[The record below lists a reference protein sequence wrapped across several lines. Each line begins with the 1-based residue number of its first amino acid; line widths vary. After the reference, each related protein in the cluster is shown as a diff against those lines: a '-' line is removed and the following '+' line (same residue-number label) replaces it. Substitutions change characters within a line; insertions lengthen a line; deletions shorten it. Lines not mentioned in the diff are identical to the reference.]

1 MKKQAVVVMDQS
13 RKSLDR
19 EQAALRQAQEALESK
34 DSAAVDALRA
44 AKREAYMLDL
54 MTDASQ
60 DMAGM
65 LRFASSPLFLEILRI
80 LSHTMLLLL
89 IHIGSYLDA
98 VTEEQ
103 RVNSRVEV
111 LLRLA
116 KQNDID
122 FWAYEDRTRRI
133 VPFQDRAAQVRE
145 FRDFFGSTL
154 AMIYN
159 ALFSR
164 NPHPA
169 NLTELMDKFRDVESI
184 HDFVKAQ
191 LVAGAKFALIWLRIC
206 YSKLDFNNVFDIL
219 YCKTSKRRVNA
230 DKHNE
235 VASPV
240 AEKMIDEL
248 LWYDAAYFTDHRY
261 DDSTQIVRAG
271 RESTTIDYNH
281 YCETYLMSRQYLRY
295 LFLKPPSILSG
306 MSVFVN
312 SRGFFMEPRRIN

>member
-1 MKKQAVVVMDQS
+1 MNKQAMIVMDQS

-19 EQAALRQAQEALESK
+19 EQATLLQAQEALELK
-34 DSAAVDALRA
+34 DYDAADALRA
-44 AKREAYMLDL
+44 AKRKAYMLDL

-65 LRFASSPLFLEILRI
+65 LRFTLSPFFLEILCI

-89 IHIGSYLDA
+89 FHIGSYLDA

-103 RVNSRVEV
+103 HVNSRVEV
-111 LLRLA
+111 LLQLA

-122 FWAYEDRTRRI
+122 FWEDEDSTRRI
-133 VPFQDRAAQVRE
+133 IR

-159 ALFSR
+159 ALFPR
-164 NPHPA
+164 NPQPA
-169 NLTELMDKFRDVESI
+169 NLTELMNNFKDVKSI

-206 YSKLDFNNVFDIL
+206 YSKLDFNNVFDIV
-219 YCKTSKRRVNA
+219 YRKTSKRRVNA

-235 VASPV
+235 VVSPV

-248 LWYDAAYFTDHRY
+248 LQYDAAYFTDHRY
-261 DDSTQIVRAG
+261 DDSAQIVCAA
-271 RESTTIDYNH
+271 RESTTID
-281 YCETYLMSRQYLRY
+281 R
-295 LFLKPPSILSG
+295 FI
-306 MSVFVN
+306 
-312 SRGFFMEPRRIN
+312 